1 MAEDAFDV
9 QRITI
14 RPGDILAVR
23 VKGRLT
29 GEMHDR
35 IREVMLTALDKAG
48 HPDTPVIVT
57 PEEIGF
63 AVIEKE
69 PT

>member
-14 RPGDILAVR
+14 KPGDILAVR

-29 GEMHDR
+29 LEMHDR
-35 IREVMLTALDKAG
+35 ILDTMSAALAKAG
-48 HPDTPVIVT
+48 HPDTAVVVT